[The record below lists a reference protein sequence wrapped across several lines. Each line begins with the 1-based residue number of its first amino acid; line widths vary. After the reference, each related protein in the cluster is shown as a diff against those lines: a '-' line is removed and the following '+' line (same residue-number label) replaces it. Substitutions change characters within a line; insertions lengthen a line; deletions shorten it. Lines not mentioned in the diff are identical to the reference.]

1 MSCLKEIGGYFELEH
16 FSGGLYHDDA
26 IRLNCGRSCLAY
38 LAELRKMRR
47 AWVPDWVCDSVPN
60 TLERAGVSVKRY
72 AIGADFLPEYSFA
85 VAPGDWLVLVDY
97 YGQLC
102 PADVSE
108 ALGRSAGRLIVDE
121 TQGFFRQPWAGC
133 DTIYSTRKW
142 FGVSDGGYL
151 ATSDDSSLERTLP
164 VDMSHERMGFV
175 LGRFEE
181 SAAKYYRAAGDN
193 NRAFGNE
200 PVKAMSPLTENLLRA
215 VNYEA
220 AANRRAENWK
230 VLDGALSSINKLSLH
245 LQEGPFMYPL
255 MISDA
260 QRIRKKL
267 IGGKVFVPMLWPD
280 VIENSNSTSWAYR
293 FSTDILP
300 LPIDQRYGTDE
311 MNRILGLLAEAGVSI
326 G

>member
-1 MSCLKEIGGYFELEH
+1 MSRPKEIGGYFELEH

-26 IRLNCGRSCLAY
+26 IRLNCGRNCLAY
-38 LAELRKMRR
+38 LAELRNMRC

-60 TLERAGVSVKRY
+60 SLERAGVSVKRY
-72 AIGADFLPEYSFA
+72 SIGADFLPEYHF
-85 VAPGDWLVLVDY
+85 VITPGEWLVLVDY

-102 PADVSE
+102 AADINE
-108 ALGRSAGRLIVDE
+108 ALERSSGRLIVDE
-121 TQGFFRQPWAGC
+121 TQGFFRQPWPNC

-151 ATSDDSSLERTLP
+151 ATSDASSLERTLP

-181 SAAKYYRAAGDN
+181 SAAKYYRAASDN

-200 PVKAMSPLTENLLRA
+200 PVKTMSPITENLLRA
-215 VNYEA
+215 VDYEA
-220 AANRRAENWK
+220 VANRRAENWK
-230 VLDGALSSINKLSLH
+230 VLDRALSRINKLSPH
-245 LQEGPFMYPL
+245 LEEGPFTYPL

-260 QRIRKKL
+260 QRIRKIL
-267 IGGKVFVPMLWPD
+267 IEDKVFVPMLWPD
-280 VIENSNSTSWAYR
+280 GIENSSSTSWAFR

-300 LPIDQRYGTDE
+300 LPVDQRYGTDE
-311 MNRILGLLAEAGVSI
+311 MNRILGLLIEAGVSV